1 VVRPQEPHHFEGEGF
16 GAEVPHVPERDG
28 QIDFPMGSASIPG
41 MTPWNGAVYG
51 LSWDRRMPMSSSVDA

>member
-1 VVRPQEPHHFEGEGF
+1 
-16 GAEVPHVPERDG
+16 
-28 QIDFPMGSASIPG
+28 MGSASIPG